1 MTIDDGGQHRVP
13 AVARSVR
20 HLGGQV
26 DRRAAPDTDP
36 VRRRPHR
43 EVTVGVGAHGTGAG
57 RSGARGPGARAAG
70 GRGGV
75 DHPHLEMVA
84 PRAADVPEVLALARL
99 PAEPGGNPPHLH
111 PPDLLPELTDG
122 AEQARRVMGGALLRR
137 YDGAGGKDGADSE
150 DGRQHHGRDDYG

>member
-1 MTIDDGGQHRVP
+1 MTVDDGGQHRLP
-13 AVARSVR
+13 AGAWSVR

-43 EVTVGVGAHGTGAG
+43 EVPAGAGAHGVGVDGSGAHGTGVD
-57 RSGARGPGARAAG
+57 GPGARATG

-84 PRAADVPEVLALARL
+84 PRAALVPEVLALA
-99 PAEPGGNPPHLH
+99 
-111 PPDLLPELTDG
+111 
-122 AEQARRVMGGALLRR
+122 
-137 YDGAGGKDGADSE
+137 
-150 DGRQHHGRDDYG
+150 

>member
-1 MTIDDGGQHRVP
+1 MTVDDGGQHRVP

-26 DRRAAPDTDP
+26 DRRPAPDTDP

-43 EVTVGVGAHGTGAG
+43 EVPTGTGAPG
-57 RSGARGPGARAAG
+57 TGVDGSGAGKPGARVAG

-99 PAEPGGNPPHLH
+99 PAEPGGNPPDAHS
-111 PPDLLPELTDG
+111 PDLVPDLTDG
-122 AEQARRVMGGALLRR
+122 AEPARRVMGGALLRR